1 MFKLVFLFVG
11 LVIVYIAYTGI
22 DVSNEYDA
30 VSKVRNVALD
40 EVVDPVAKKVL
51 KQVSES
57 ELDKVVE
64 SAAKQYQIKEV
75 AKDD

>member
-1 MFKLVFLFVG
+1 MFKLVLLFAFLVVG
-11 LVIVYIAYTGI
+11 YIAYAGI

-40 EVVDPVAKKVL
+40 EVVDPVTKKVL

-57 ELDKVVE
+57 NLDQVVE
-64 SAAKQYQIKEV
+64 KSIESYQR
-75 AKDD
+75 

>member
-1 MFKLVFLFVG
+1 MLKLVLLFAF
-11 LVIVYIAYTGI
+11 LVIGYIGYTGV

-40 EVVDPVAKKVL
+40 EVVDPVTKKVL

-57 ELDKVVE
+57 N
-64 SAAKQYQIKEV
+64 
-75 AKDD
+75 

>member
-1 MFKLVFLFVG
+1 MLKLVLLFAFLVVG
-11 LVIVYIAYTGI
+11 YIAYAGV

-40 EVVDPVAKKVL
+40 EVVDPVTKKVL

-57 ELDKVVE
+57 NLDQVVE
-64 SAAKQYQIKEV
+64 KSIESYQR
-75 AKDD
+75 

>member
-1 MFKLVFLFVG
+1 MFKLVLLFAFLVVG
-11 LVIVYIAYTGI
+11 YIAYAGV

-40 EVVDPVAKKVL
+40 EVVDPVTKKVL

-57 ELDKVVE
+57 NLDQVVE
-64 SAAKQYQIKEV
+64 KSIESYQR
-75 AKDD
+75 